1 MLTLRP
7 YQREAIDALYA
18 YWSAGSPDGNGALI
32 VAPTGS
38 GKTAILATLIKE
50 IQEDWSGTRILI
62 LTHVKELIAQGAQE
76 IKDIWPDA
84 PVGVYSA
91 GLGRREL
98 SDTIVYAGIQSIA
111 KRVDRLYP
119 PPEIVIIDEAHLVP
133 RSTQTRYKR
142 AIDMLKLMYPRLQ
155 VVGLTATPY
164 RLDSGLLTE
173 GSESVFSA
181 VVYDIPIQMLID
193 EGYLA
198 PITTRA
204 GNVSIDTSD
213 VKHSGKEYN
222 QGDLQRHAMAGDTT
236 ARAVSDIV
244 RRGADRRK
252 WLLFACGVEHAAQ
265 ISAYLDDHGI
275 ANAVVTGA
283 TPMAE
288 RDSIIHEFR
297 SGSLRAV
304 VNVNV
309 LTTGFNVPSIDLIA
323 MLRPTE
329 SASLYVQQLGRGM
342 RIAPGKSDCLV
353 LDYAGNAIKHG
364 PIDLIEPTAPGD
376 GAGDAPAKECPECKA
391 IIATGH
397 RYCPDCGYEFPPPE
411 IKVTDTHKE
420 APLLASQIRPETLD
434 VMATGYYRHTKAGRP
449 DSVRVEYVCG
459 LVHHKE
465 WIFPEAD
472 NQRANYYYIKWCRE
486 AGIVDPPRS
495 VDAFLADEAN
505 QPHATQ
511 IDVIKDGKYWRV
523 TGRRYASNV

>member
-1 MLTLRP
+1 MTLRP
-7 YQREAIDALYA
+7 YQRAAIDALYG

-38 GKTAILATLIKE
+38 GKTAILATLVRE
-50 IQEDWSGTRILI
+50 IQEDWPGTRILI
-62 LTHVKELIAQGAQE
+62 LTHVKELIAQGADE
-76 IKDIWPDA
+76 IKAIWPEA
-84 PVGVYSA
+84 PIGVYSA

-98 SDTIVYAGIQSIA
+98 SATIVYAGIQSIA

-142 AIDMLKLMYPRLQ
+142 TIDMLTAMYPRLQ

-173 GSESVFSA
+173 GEDAVFSRI
-181 VVYDIPIQMLID
+181 VYDIPIQMLID
-193 EGYLA
+193 EGYLS

-236 ARAVSDIV
+236 ARAVADIV
-244 RRGADRRK
+244 RRGAGRRK

-265 ISAYLDDHGI
+265 IASYLNDHGI

-283 TPMAE
+283 TPRGE
-288 RDSIIHEFR
+288 RDAIVHEFR
-297 SGSLRAV
+297 AGALRAV

-329 SASLYVQQLGRGM
+329 SAALYVQQLGRGM
-342 RIAPGKSDCLV
+342 RTAHGKTDCLV
-353 LDYAGNAIKHG
+353 LDYAGNAVKHG
-364 PIDLIEPTAPGD
+364 PIDLIEPTAPGAGD
-376 GAGDAPAKECPECKA
+376 GDAPAKECPECHA

-397 RYCPDCGYEFPPPE
+397 RACPDCGYEFPPPE
-411 IKVTDTHKE
+411 IKVTDSHKE
-420 APLLASQIRPETLD
+420 APLLASQIKPETLT
-434 VMATGYYRHTKAGRP
+434 VMSTGYYRHTKAGRP
-449 DSVRVEYVCG
+449 DSVRIEYACG
-459 LVHHKE
+459 LVTHRE

-472 NQRANYYYIKWCRE
+472 NQRANYYYVKWCRE
-486 AGIVDPPRS
+486 AGIDNPPRS
-495 VDAFLADEAN
+495 VDTFLNDESIHKQASE
-505 QPHATQ
+505 

-523 TGRRYASNV
+523 VGRRYVSDV